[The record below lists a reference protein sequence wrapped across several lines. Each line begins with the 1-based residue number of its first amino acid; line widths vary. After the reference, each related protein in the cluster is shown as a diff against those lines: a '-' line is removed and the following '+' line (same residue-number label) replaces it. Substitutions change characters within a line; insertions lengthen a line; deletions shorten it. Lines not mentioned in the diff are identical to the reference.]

1 MNAFRLRK
9 NHYISR
15 PLIFQGEETFQD
27 EKEIF
32 LKLVCKTRLY
42 GCEGVCRVI
51 WGLNQLDRFYQVKI
65 LKWMRLPKGD
75 SFCSEKNIFL
85 KLDLF
90 DLHVYS
96 C

>member
-1 MNAFRLRK
+1 MRLGSGK
-9 NHYISR
+9 IISYISR

-65 LKWMRLPKGD
+65 LK
-75 SFCSEKNIFL
+75 
-85 KLDLF
+85 
-90 DLHVYS
+90 
-96 C
+96 